1 MTLGWEIPK
10 WENRTMGWAK
20 VNQMA
25 PNRTQKMPKGSQKG
39 ANGSHK
45 WAKGSKQWIK
55 SDLNSTYNQYKRQCR
70 EKDEKKEACSSIPRS
85 VLGAIFHQKCIQK
98 SMQKLMSKKYGHLW
112 ENAPKIM
119 LKRDPKSMT
128 NLWNFG
134 TCDFL
139 FLAKSITLKSFF
151 YMIRGTRIPS
161 KIHKKSMQIRCS
173 KKVCRKH
180 EKCQKME
187 PKWEPKSMKIHPKT
201 T

>member
-85 VLGAIFHQKCIQK
+85 VLGAIFYQKGASGSQK
-98 SMQKLMSKKYGHLW
+98 WAKTEPTGDQ
-112 ENAPKIM
+112 NAWKNRLSEKVAKI
-119 LKRDPKSMT
+119 
-128 NLWNFG
+128 NE
-134 TCDFL
+134 
-139 FLAKSITLKSFF
+139 
-151 YMIRGTRIPS
+151 
-161 KIHKKSMQIRCS
+161 KKSTARLGDHPFWRPFSIKNEIKKRC
-173 KKVCRKH
+173 KNLCRKIV
-180 EKCQKME
+180 QK
-187 PKWEPKSMKIHPKT
+187 
-201 T
+201 

>member
-70 EKDEKKEACSSIPRS
+70 EKDEKKEACSSISRS
-85 VLGAIFHQKCIQK
+85 VLGPIFHQRCSKSEPKRPKWSQNRAEGSQKIAKREPNGDQNASKSRCSENEAK
-98 SMQKLMSKKYGHLW
+98 SMQTYGTQQRFLG
-112 ENAPKIM
+112 AIRVP
-119 LKRDPKSMT
+119 
-128 NLWNFG
+128 FG
-134 TCDFL
+134 
-139 FLAKSITLKSFF
+139 S
-151 YMIRGTRIPS
+151 
-161 KIHKKSMQIRCS
+161 
-173 KKVCRKH
+173 
-180 EKCQKME
+180 
-187 PKWEPKSMKIHPKT
+187 
-201 T
+201 